1 MKILMLGGTGVIG
14 SGIYKILSK
23 KHNIHVL
30 NSKIYN
36 RKKNQYVINKKIKF
50 DVFIHAAGVTDEE
63 IKQYGDISS
72 MQRASLA
79 LKKLIKS
86 LVANECKSFVYISS
100 QRVYSNFYR
109 PMIAVFDEDKSEVKS
124 TTIYEKCHL
133 ASENILKKI
142 IKNVD
147 CKSLIVRPGVVY
159 GFSKQKK
166 KNSRPNLIQYA
177 FPHSLIKNKEI
188 IIKSSGQQFRNFS
201 FNQDIGKIIF
211 NWMHQ
216 NKKKKFII
224 SNAKGMIITVLDFAK
239 ICCSVYKKLSN
250 KKLKIVA
257 NHEDQQQFKK
267 FKITQKIKF
276 RSNLNL
282 NLRKFIENYI
292 RLNWKK

>member
-239 ICCSVYKKLSN
+239 ICSVY
-250 KKLKIVA
+250 
-257 NHEDQQQFKK
+257 
-267 FKITQKIKF
+267 IK
-276 RSNLNL
+276 N
-282 NLRKFIENYI
+282 
-292 RLNWKK
+292 